1 MLMKLK
7 GLKIMITKIV
17 NNHEKVVDNDNWM
30 IWDNYNYSIWY
41 LMIISK
47 SFHRVNEVNKEYD
60 ITINKERWY
69 NY

>member
-47 SFHRVNEVNKEYD
+47 SFHRVNEVNKEYLDD
-60 ITINKERWY
+60 ITIKMMK
-69 NY
+69 